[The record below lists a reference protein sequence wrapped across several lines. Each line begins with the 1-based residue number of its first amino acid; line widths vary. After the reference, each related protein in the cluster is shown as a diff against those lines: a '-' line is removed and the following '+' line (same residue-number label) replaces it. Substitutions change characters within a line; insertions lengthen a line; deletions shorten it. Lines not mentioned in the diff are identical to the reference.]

1 MENQTTQETTQVIE
15 LKSLEALPQ
24 EKTQEMMDLYGA
36 SMDMETYAKLCFA
49 LIFVLVLIHNIFI
62 AGNSYAIDTYDTIMA
77 VELSIVGVII
87 LAVFIIAG
95 IAMSKLSQLKNLI
108 IENSKRNNLK
118 KQELGEE
125 FSFLAVHLYGGRGIT
140 IK

>member
-1 MENQTTQETTQVIE
+1 MENDTTLEIE
-15 LKSLEALPQ
+15 LKSLDAVPTD
-24 EKTQEMMDLYGA
+24 KTQEMLSLYVVSLG
-36 SMDMETYAKLCFA
+36 METYAKLCFA
-49 LIFVLVLIHNIFI
+49 VIFILILVHNIFI
-62 AGNSYAIDTYDTIMA
+62 AGNSYELDTYDTIMA